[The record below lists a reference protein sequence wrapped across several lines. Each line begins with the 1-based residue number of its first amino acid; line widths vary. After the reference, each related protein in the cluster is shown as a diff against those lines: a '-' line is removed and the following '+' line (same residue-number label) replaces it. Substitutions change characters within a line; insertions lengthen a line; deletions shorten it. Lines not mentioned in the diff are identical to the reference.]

1 MGHTVLILKNLHLA
15 LCFSKH
21 RYMTL
26 RIIFIFLEYT
36 RNSGMELVISHEN
49 AAHLPTGS
57 KCCFVI
63 SPQPPVV
70 LLSNLV

>member
-36 RNSGMELVISHEN
+36 RNSGMELVIRVTKMQHIFPQ
-49 AAHLPTGS
+49 AASVALSSLH
-57 KCCFVI
+57 
-63 SPQPPVV
+63 SPQ
-70 LLSNLV
+70 